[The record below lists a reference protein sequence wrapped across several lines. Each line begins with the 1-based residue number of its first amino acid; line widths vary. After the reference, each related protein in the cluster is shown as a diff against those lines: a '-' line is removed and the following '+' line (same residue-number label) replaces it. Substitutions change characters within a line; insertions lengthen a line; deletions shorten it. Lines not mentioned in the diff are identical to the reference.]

1 MSACFL
7 RFYEEVKVTKETFNI
22 LMKICVKRENNKHN
36 ILNCTYFIAFIV
48 QSCVFDCYLIFIL
61 NS

>member
-7 RFYEEVKVTKETFNI
+7 CFYEEIKVTNETFNI
-22 LMKICVKRENNKHN
+22 LMKIYVKRENNKHM

-48 QSCVFDCYLIFIL
+48 QSCVFDCYLILI
-61 NS
+61 